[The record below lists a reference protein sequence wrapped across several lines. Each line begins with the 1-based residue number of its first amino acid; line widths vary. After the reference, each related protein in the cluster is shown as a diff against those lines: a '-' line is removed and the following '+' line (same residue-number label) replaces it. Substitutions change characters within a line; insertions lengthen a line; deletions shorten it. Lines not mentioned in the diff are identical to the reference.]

1 MGVYVL
7 AASLAAQLAAT
18 VFALLISWKA
28 ERLSW
33 IAVSIAVLLM
43 SLRRAISFYEA
54 AVGVRQVDLAVEVTA
69 LLIST
74 LLLVGLA
81 RLWRSKRSHGS
92 DVADGVEPRLRQK
105 TSTFNLG
112 AILLMALMVS
122 LTSVTV
128 YYSYKQEKA
137 LKFKDVVQE
146 NLGLAQSLA
155 ALADQQPA
163 SVSRAERMRL
173 IDVTWAGLQHEFENS
188 RLLLVDARAA
198 SARPTA
204 GVSLYGEYRDE
215 AGAAGRPQRATTL
228 AQVLASQSDWSGWIA
243 PNSGE
248 RQAAVFAYSAS
259 LGAAISIRVPESV
272 IMREVL
278 AEHLPL
284 VISLAITLL
293 VLVPVFLLVFARAYG
308 HSLARIQLSESRYRT
323 LLDHAP
329 VCIHEVDSSGD
340 VVAINASGLDMIGV
354 SDERAVLGTPY
365 LDMVDSKDRERI
377 GALLRDAFAGRG
389 SEFEFSGHGTTAD
402 EIFASNFVPIPDAD
416 GAVARVMGVT
426 QKITEERQAERKLRE
441 SQEKF
446 SKAFHTHPTAMQILN
461 LETGERLEINQK
473 CLELYE
479 VESIE
484 ELNVSIFTDNK
495 WVDLGAQ
502 SESVQQLIREG
513 FLRDYPFDVYSR
525 DGDERNLIANAAML
539 DVGEGKTAVISYV
552 DVTEK
557 KQLDAELQA
566 HRENLEQL
574 VRARTEQLAEATE
587 KAKAANLAKSAFLAN
602 MSHEIRTPMNAIV
615 GLTHLLQQ
623 EQTTPAQADRLSKIN
638 VAASHLLSIINDIL
652 DLSKIEAGKVALEVV
667 DFNLDELFGQARSMF
682 SDQLEEKGL
691 RMDVEAYDFSPWLK
705 GDATRLRQALFNYV
719 SNAVKF
725 TDKGVITLRAIKEAE
740 GADDL
745 RLRFEVSDTGIGI
758 ETSQLAGLF
767 EPFQQV
773 DASTT
778 RKHGGTGLG
787 LVLTRRLVRLMGGET
802 GARSR
807 PGKGSTFWFTVTLGR
822 GQKTARARTKVDN
835 GNAEEQLRSRHNGAR
850 ILLAEDNAINLE
862 VAKALLERADLS
874 VDTVEDGE
882 QAVHKVRENPYHLV
896 LMDVQMP
903 NMDGLEATRIIR
915 TLGNGHASTLPI
927 LAMTA
932 NVFEDDR
939 VACEEAGMNDFVAKP
954 VNPENLFAAL
964 LKWLQKPIEY
974 E

>member
-1 MGVYVL
+1 
-7 AASLAAQLAAT
+7 
-18 VFALLISWKA
+18 
-28 ERLSW
+28 
-33 IAVSIAVLLM
+33 M
-43 SLRRAISFYEA
+43 SMRRAISFYEA
-54 AVGVRQVDLAVEVTA
+54 AAGIRQVDLAVELTA
-69 LLIST
+69 LLISI
-74 LLLVGLA
+74 LLLLGLA
-81 RLWRSKRSHGS
+81 RLWWFKRLRGS
-92 DVADGVEPRLRQK
+92 DGSSDRGAGARQK
-105 TSTFNLG
+105 TSMFNLS
-112 AILLMALMVS
+112 ALLLLALMVS

-128 YYSYKQEKA
+128 YYSYKQEKR
-137 LKFKDVVQE
+137 LTFQDVVME

-163 SVSRAERMRL
+163 SISRAERIRL
-173 IDVTWAGLQHEFENS
+173 IDVTWAGLQHEFNNS
-188 RLLLVDARAA
+188 RLLVVDARAA

-204 GVSLYGEYRDE
+204 GVSLYGEYQDE
-215 AGAAGRPQRATTL
+215 ARAAGRQERTTTL
-228 AQVLASQSDWSGWIA
+228 AEVLASQSDWSGWIA

-259 LGAAISIRVPESV
+259 LGAAVSIRVPESV
-272 IMREVL
+272 IVRAVL
-278 AEHLPL
+278 AGHLPL

-329 VCIHEVDSSGD
+329 VCIHEVDSSGN
-340 VVAINASGLDMIGV
+340 VVAINASGLDMIGLN
-354 SDERAVLGTPY
+354 DERAVLGIPY
-365 LDMVDSKDRERI
+365 LDMVGPQDRERI
-377 GALLRDAFAGRG
+377 GGLLRDAFAGRG
-389 SEFEFSGHGTTAD
+389 SDFEFSGHGRTAD
-402 EIFASNFVPIPDAD
+402 EIFASNFVPISDAD

-426 QKITEERQAERKLRE
+426 QKITEERRAERKLRE
-441 SQEKF
+441 SEDKF

-479 VESIE
+479 VDSIE
-484 ELNVSIFTDNK
+484 ELNASIFADNK
-495 WVDLGAQ
+495 WVDSGAQ

-513 FLRDYPFDVYSR
+513 FLKDYPFDVYSR
-525 DGDERNLIANAAML
+525 DGDEKNLIANAAIL
-539 DVGEGKTAVISYV
+539 DVGGGGKTAVISYV

-566 HRENLEQL
+566 HRENLEEL
-574 VRARTEQLAEATE
+574 VRARTAQLAEATK
-587 KAKAANLAKSAFLAN
+587 KAEAANLAKSAFLAN

-623 EQTTPAQADRLSKIN
+623 EQTTPAQADRLNKIN

-652 DLSKIEAGKVALEVV
+652 DLSKIEAGKVALEAV

-691 RMDVEAYDFSPWLK
+691 WMEVEAYDVSPWLK
-705 GDATRLRQALFNYV
+705 GDVTRLRQALFNYV

-725 TDKGVITLRAIKEAE
+725 TEKGVITLRVIKEAE

-758 ETSQLAGLF
+758 GASHLAGLF

-773 DASTT
+773 DVSTT

-787 LVLTRRLVRLMGGET
+787 LVLTRRLVQLMGGET
-802 GARSR
+802 GARSQ
-807 PGKGSTFWFTVTLGR
+807 PGQGSTFWFTVTLSR
-822 GQKTARARTKVDN
+822 GQKASLARTKVAN
-835 GNAEEQLRSRHNGAR
+835 GNVEEQLRSRHSGAR
-850 ILLAEDNAINLE
+850 VLLAEDNMINRE
-862 VAKALLERADLS
+862 VANALLERAQLS
-874 VDTVEDGE
+874 VDTAEDGE
-882 QAVHKVRENPYHLV
+882 QALSKVRDNPYDLV

-903 NMDGLEATRIIR
+903 NMDGLEATRLIR
-915 TLGNGHASTLPI
+915 ALGNGYAATLPI

-939 VACEEAGMNDFVAKP
+939 VACVQAGMNDFVAKP
-954 VNPENLFAAL
+954 VDPENLFAAI
-964 LKWLQKPIEY
+964 LKWL
-974 E
+974 